1 MKSNYLSV
9 FSPLAWMLAGLVLMP
24 LPAAHAAEALPQ
36 MKVYKS
42 PTCGCCGN
50 WSHKM
55 EQAGF
60 SLEVLNRSSL
70 DEIKQ
75 QQDIKPALRACH
87 TALVGNFVIE
97 GHVPAEDIVRLLKTR
112 PKGIRGLVVPG
123 MPMGAPGMEMGRGA
137 MPFTV
142 LALHEDG
149 STSVFAKHGKK

>member
-1 MKSNYLSV
+1 MNANRLKLIAS
-9 FSPLAWMLAGLVLMP
+9 LALLLVGAVLLP
-24 LPAAHAAEALPQ
+24 LPKANAGEALPP

-42 PTCGCCGN
+42 PTCGCCGS

-55 EQAGF
+55 QNAGF
-60 SLEVLNRSSL
+60 SVQVLNQRNL
-70 DEIKQ
+70 DGIKQ
-75 QQDIKPALRACH
+75 QQGIAPALRACH

-97 GHVPAEDIVRLLKTR
+97 GHVPAEDIMRLLKTR

-123 MPMGAPGMEMGRGA
+123 MPMGAPGMEMGGTS

-149 STSVFAKHGKK
+149 STTVFAKHTEK